1 MCIEMQKNSHFVKNI
16 ALEFTR
22 TVHLVLHAAR
32 SCCLVTCLM
41 FVLYSLGVAALAGAT
56 VEEDIARYRQGWN
69 PLTAGPQL
77 VSSADVM
84 PPGQFFLRLYSY
96 NEIGYGQFGN
106 TWSGASRSLPRSL
119 AATNPQLEL
128 SYGITNSFEFELYVT
143 ELAFWASGNNQPAQ
157 SSYGLGDT
165 TMFVKYR
172 TLIQQPDSWQPTLTP
187 TFYVT
192 LPTSDWAGTPKIPGG
207 FAPLGRLPATHS
219 GTPEFTQA
227 LLLRKNLRPFRL
239 SGGVFYSYG
248 PPSTSNGTTQ
258 YFPDIFQYRLAL
270 EHILD
275 DRSGFGYA
283 LEFLGLHGVP
293 WRLDGH
299 QINATP
305 KTFGL
310 LGVQPTVQY
319 NLTERLVAA
328 FGVLF
333 TVAGQNDIAAI
344 YPNFSLYY
352 YFPTDTRV
360 IPR

>member
-1 MCIEMQKNSHFVKNI
+1 MCIEMQRKSHFVKNSTH
-16 ALEFTR
+16 EFTK
-22 TVHLVLHAAR
+22 TVHLVLNAAR

-41 FVLYSLGVAALAGAT
+41 CVPYSLGGAALVGAT

-84 PPGQFFLRLYSY
+84 SPGQFFLRVYSY

-143 ELAFWASGNNQPAQ
+143 ELAFWASGNNQPTQ
-157 SSYGLGDT
+157 SRYGLGDT

-207 FAPLGRLPATHS
+207 FAPLGRLPATHA
-219 GTPEFTQA
+219 GAPEFTPA

-248 PPSTSNGTTQ
+248 PPSTSNGTPQ
-258 YFPDIFQYRLAL
+258 YFSDIVQYRLAL
-270 EHILD
+270 EHIVD
-275 DRSGFGYA
+275 DRTGFGYA

-328 FGVLF
+328 VGVLF
-333 TVAGQNDIAAI
+333 TVGGQNDIGAI
-344 YPNFSLYY
+344 YPNFSVYY
-352 YFPTDTRV
+352 YFPKDTRV